1 MRVGVVLGAFMKKV
15 TGQFLRLV
23 GLLVEMLGIM
33 GVLTGRGDIEAA
45 RLRLPSGTLVSPAWI
60 AIALGFAIWMV
71 GTILVFRSRSRR
83 VATLTRKSLW
93 PFRPG
98 DARTTGENRSQ
109 IPASASS
116 PPWMEE
122 LGD

>member
-1 MRVGVVLGAFMKKV
+1 MKKV

-83 VATLTRKSLW
+83 EQ
-93 PFRPG
+93 P
-98 DARTTGENRSQ
+98 
-109 IPASASS
+109 
-116 PPWMEE
+116 
-122 LGD
+122 